1 MHIDENKKF
10 DKRNIEKNIKNGII
24 TQKDYDIY
32 ISKLPDISDKLFSPE
47 EELTDS
53 DELELRREGEMT
65 HKKKGS
71 KKKAKGKG
79 K

>member
-24 TQKDYDIY
+24 TQKDYEIY
-32 ISKLPDISDKLFSPE
+32 LSKLPDISDKLFSPE

-53 DELELRREGEMT
+53 DELELRKEGEMT
-65 HKKKGS
+65 HKKRGS

>member
-10 DKRNIEKNIKNGII
+10 DKRNIARNIKSGVIS
-24 TQKDYDIY
+24 QKDYETFV
-32 ISKLPDISDKLFSPE
+32 SRLPDVGNKLFNPE
-47 EELTDS
+47 ETSTDLGEVES
-53 DELELRREGEMT
+53 REVSET
-65 HKKKGS
+65 SSKKKGI